1 MSWQNVLGRVA
12 FSNCDPIFT
21 SLDKKWKI
29 LPAPPSWLTG
39 HLLRKDCLCAPIP
52 TADYAKHS
60 DKLCLLPNLAIV
72 SKGDVGS
79 VLLFGS
85 RPIEDMRDIALPS
98 DSSTSVA
105 LLKWIISKRN
115 LDPKFLDLGPDI
127 NMMLS
132 KCDGALLIGDRAL
145 VAARENPELIRLD
158 LGAEWTKITNLPM
171 VFGVF
176 AARKDSPLEILK
188 SAQNDMVNQYK
199 KFKSN
204 QSFRNDV
211 IAKSSKKLGFEGE
224 RITEYFVDEVSNLLD
239 NDGVRGLELFL
250 SQVCGLENSPDWLNL
265 D

>member
-21 SLDKKWKI
+21 SLDQKWKI

-60 DKLCLLPNLAIV
+60 DKLYLLPNLAIV

-85 RPIEDMRDIALPS
+85 RPIEDMRDIALPA

-115 LDPKFLDLGPDI
+115 LDPKYLDLSPDI

-158 LGAEWTKITNLPM
+158 LGAEWTKITKLPM

-176 AARKDSPLEILK
+176 AARKDSPIEIIK
-188 SAQNDMVNQYK
+188 SAQKDMVNQYK

-204 QSFRNDV
+204 QSFRDDV
-211 IAKSSKKLGFEGE
+211 ISKSSIKLGFEGE

-250 SQVCGLENSPDWLNL
+250 SQVCGLENSPEWVNL

>member
-21 SLDKKWKI
+21 SIDKKWEI

-60 DKLCLLPNLAIV
+60 EELLLLPDLAIV
-72 SKGDVGS
+72 SNGEVGS

-105 LLKWIISKRN
+105 LMKWILTQRG
-115 LDPKFLDLGPDI
+115 LDPKFYDSGPDI
-127 NMMLS
+127 NHMLS

-158 LGAEWTKITNLPM
+158 LGAEWTKLTSLPM

-176 AARKDSPLEILK
+176 AARKDSPLDILEI
-188 SAQNDMVNQYK
+188 AQKDMVNQYN
-199 KFKSN
+199 KFKKN
-204 QSFRNDV
+204 EKFRNDV
-211 IAKSSKKLGFEGE
+211 ISKSSNKLGFEGE
-224 RITEYFVDEVSNLLD
+224 RITEYFVEEVSNLLD
-239 NDGVRGLELFL
+239 NDGIKGLELFL
-250 SQVCGLENSPDWLNL
+250 SEVCGLSTGPTWLMF

>member
-1 MSWQNVLGRVA
+1 MTWQNVLGRVA
-12 FSNCDPIFT
+12 FSNCDPIFN
-21 SLDKKWKI
+21 SLDKKWEI

-39 HLLRKDCLCAPIP
+39 HLLRRDCLCAPIP

-60 DKLCLLPNLAIV
+60 NELLLLPELAIA
-72 SKGDVGS
+72 SNGEVGS

-85 RPIEDMRDIALPS
+85 RTIDDMRDIALPS

-105 LLKWIISKRN
+105 LLKWILTKRG
-115 LDPKFLDLGPDI
+115 LDPKFYDSGPDI
-127 NMMLS
+127 NYMLS

-176 AARKDSPLEILK
+176 AARKDSPRQKIIM
-188 SAQNDMVNQYK
+188 AQKDMLDQYK
-199 KFKSN
+199 MFKKDKK
-204 QSFRNDV
+204 FRNNV
-211 IAKSSKKLGFEGE
+211 IFESSNKLGFEGE

-239 NDGVRGLELFL
+239 NDGVQGLELFL
-250 SQVCGLENSPDWLNL
+250 SEVCGLSSKPTWLSC